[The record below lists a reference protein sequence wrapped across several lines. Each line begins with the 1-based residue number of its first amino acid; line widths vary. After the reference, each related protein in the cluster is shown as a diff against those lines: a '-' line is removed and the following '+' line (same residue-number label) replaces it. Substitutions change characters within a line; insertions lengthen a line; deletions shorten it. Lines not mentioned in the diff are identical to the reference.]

1 MLPRTKIIQPCTTD
15 PDRLHAPSKSL
26 SVFAGHRGHALARCA
41 PFCLFIALLALSS
54 EMELRWLVV
63 ARSGLVA
70 LALLCYWPRYSEL
83 RNQSPPRA
91 SDWRLAVL
99 TGIAVFFIWIWTWYA
114 QNWMV
119 FGHAD
124 GFDPHLED
132 GAAGWGYALA
142 RLAGFT
148 LVVPVMEEL
157 FWRSFL
163 LRWLEQSDFLAAD
176 PRNTRWRTFLA
187 TAVVFGFEH
196 NQWFAGVIA
205 GMVYNGL
212 YMRSRNLWVPIVA
225 HAVTNGVLGLW
236 ILYTHSW
243 HFW

>member
-1 MLPRTKIIQPCTTD
+1 
-15 PDRLHAPSKSL
+15 
-26 SVFAGHRGHALARCA
+26 V
-41 PFCLFIALLALSS
+41 PFCLFIALLALSAQL
-54 EMELRWLVV
+54 ELRWLVV

-70 LALLCYWPRYSEL
+70 LALLWYWPRYNEL
-83 RNQSPPRA
+83 KAPA
-91 SDWRLAVL
+91 ATHAGDWALGVVAGLAVFV
-99 TGIAVFFIWIWTWYA
+99 AWIGLDRE
-114 QNWMV
+114 WMV
-119 FGHAD
+119 FGHAG
-124 GFDPHLED
+124 GFDPRLQD
-132 GAAGWGYALA
+132 GTLDWAYALA

-176 PRNTRWRTFLA
+176 PRQTRWRSVMA

-196 NQWFAGVIA
+196 NQWLA
-205 GMVYNGL
+205 GMLAGFVYNVL
-212 YMRSRNLWVPIVA
+212 YMRSRNLWVPILA